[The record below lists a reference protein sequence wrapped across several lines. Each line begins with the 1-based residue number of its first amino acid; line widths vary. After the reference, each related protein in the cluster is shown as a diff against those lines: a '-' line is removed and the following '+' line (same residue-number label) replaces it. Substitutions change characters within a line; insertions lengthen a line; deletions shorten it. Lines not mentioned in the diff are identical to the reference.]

1 MGDFYAVNDNRME
14 GGARRLLREV
24 LVPHKGCTERSVHC
38 RGRGGRGD
46 LRLHYSWPAGAPA
59 RARAA
64 RASRAPR
71 AARRAARAR
80 ARAAAA
86 RPPIRGSRAPRAA
99 RRAARTRARAATAR
113 PASSRARAPRAWR
126 PAGPAARAATFSEH
140 VAAVTRGGGGGSDE
154 GRRPLLSFGRCG
166 RSGQA
171 VARAESQPPPISQR
185 LRPPVAR
192 RACRRAGGLVRRP
205 RPGAKQVR
213 RPYLQVKRRVWRG
226 APGRGLHG
234 NRNRNDA
241 RTQRRRPRTVWT
253 PRRDRDPHV
262 PSVA

>member
-1 MGDFYAVNDNRME
+1 MSPLNTSVPRRHERTPGRRKNTMGDFYAVNDNRME

-71 AARRAARAR
+71 AARRAARTR
-80 ARAAAA
+80 ARAAA
-86 RPPIRGSRAPRAA
+86 
-99 RRAARTRARAATAR
+99 AR

-166 RSGQA
+166 RSGQG

-185 LRPPVAR
+185 SRPPVAR